1 MLDRSQHPPI
11 QEIVN
16 LRLKHPEKIHLS
28 NGIPVYAI
36 NMGTQA
42 VVKIE
47 IIFHAGRPYEEK
59 ALVARATASMLKE
72 GTNKHSSLDI
82 AEKVDFYGGTLS
94 TPVNLDTSNV
104 ILYALNKHLDKLLP
118 LVAEVIQRPAFPQQE
133 LDLFIQNS
141 RNRLQVD
148 LAKNDVVAYRTITE
162 YIFGK
167 KHPYGYN
174 SLPEMYEQLRREDL
188 QEHFQ
193 RNYHADACAIFIS
206 GKIEKGFYDLLDQYL
221 GQMPRGKRAIKRSF
235 EVQTTAP
242 RSVKIHRPD
251 SVQTAIRIGTRM
263 FNKKHADYHGLFIL
277 NAILGGYFGSRLMA
291 NIREEKG
298 YTYNIFSTLD
308 TMLADGYFYIGT
320 EVGNEFVAPTITE
333 IYREIERLQTEL
345 VKEEELQMV
354 RNYLLGNLL
363 TNLDGPF
370 NMVDVVKSLVLDD
383 LSFAEFD
390 QAVNRIKTIQPEELR
405 QLAQQY
411 FRKDQ
416 LWELIVGA

>member
-1 MLDRSQHPPI
+1 
-11 QEIVN
+11 
-16 LRLKHPEKIHLS
+16 LKHPEKIHLS

-47 IIFHAGRPYEEK
+47 VVFHAGRPYEEK

-72 GTNKHSSLDI
+72 GTSNLSSLDI

-118 LVAEVIQRPAFPQQE
+118 LLAEVVQSPAFPQQE

-162 YIFGK
+162 YIFGE

-174 SLPEMYEQLRREDL
+174 SLPGMYEQLRREDL

-206 GKIEKGFYDLLDQYL
+206 GKIEKGFYDLLDHYL

-333 IYREIERLQTEL
+333 IYREMERLQNEL
-345 VKEEELQMV
+345 IQDEELQMV

-390 QAVNRIKTIQPEELR
+390 QAVSRIKTIQPEELR
-405 QLAQQY
+405 QLAQKY